1 MMGLSSEFGRAGL
14 QPKLRTNKSKKR
26 TRDCPR
32 VTVRLSPDDFAKL
45 TELANGMSLSVY
57 MRAQALNKELPRRR
71 ASGAPIEDRVAIA
84 KIIGLLGQSRIA
96 NNLNQLAYHA
106 NVGALE
112 FDDIAKAQIEE
123 AYACI
128 LDMRSLLL
136 KAIGRKP

>member
-1 MMGLSSEFGRAGL
+1 MIGLAKEFGSAGL
-14 QPKLRTNKSKKR
+14 QPKPRVKKSNKR

-32 VTVRLSPDDFAKL
+32 VTVRLSPDDHAKL

-57 MRAQALNKELPRRR
+57 MRAKALDDELPRRR
-71 ASGAPIEDRVAIA
+71 ASGVPIEDRVAIA

-112 FDDIAKAQIEE
+112 FDDCAKEQIEE
-123 AYACI
+123 AYASI
-128 LDMRSLLL
+128 VDIRSMLL
-136 KAIGRKP
+136 KALGRKP

>member
-1 MMGLSSEFGRAGL
+1 MIGLSSQFGSAGL
-14 QPKLRTNKSKKR
+14 QPKPSSANSKKR

-32 VTVRLSPDDFAKL
+32 VTVRLSHDDYAKL

-57 MRAQALNKELPRRR
+57 MRAKALNDELPRRR
-71 ASGAPIEDRVAIA
+71 ASCVPIEDRVAIA

-112 FDDIAKAQIEE
+112 FDDTAKVQIEE

-136 KAIGRKP
+136 KALGRKP